1 MTVTNFTYELVK
13 KKNQRAKYRIVWN
26 KMYTISCI
34 NEKKINCAQQ
44 GFEQPIAIKCTIAW
58 SYGIFII

>member
-26 KMYTISCI
+26 KMYTITCI
-34 NEKKINCAQQ
+34 NEKK
-44 GFEQPIAIKCTIAW
+44 
-58 SYGIFII
+58 